1 MLSEKLKNYHI
12 ILASCSPR
20 RQLFFKEMDID
31 FTIQLKEI
39 KETYPDTLRGV
50 EITDYLSKLK
60 ASAFTNLKENDL
72 LITSDTIVWH
82 LGKAVE
88 KPKDATNAYK
98 MIKSFSGRM
107 HKVFTSVTFTGKN
120 FQKTVHDMTK
130 VWFNDL
136 SDEEIK
142 YYIKNYQPFDKAGSY
157 GIQEWLGLI
166 GINKIE
172 GSYFNVMGL
181 PTHLVYEFLK
191 KLDSPI

>member
-1 MLSEKLKNYHI
+1 MLSEKLKNYNI
-12 ILASCSPR
+12 ILASGSPR

-39 KETYPDTLRGV
+39 DEVYPDTLRGV

-60 ASAFTNLKENDL
+60 AAAFTDL
-72 LITSDTIVWH
+72 SEKDILITSDTIVWH

-88 KPKDATNAYK
+88 KPKDSEDAFK

-120 FQKTVHDMTK
+120 FQKTIHDMTK
-130 VWFNDL
+130 VWFNEL
-136 SDEEIK
+136 SDEEIN
-142 YYIKNYQPFDKAGSY
+142 YYIENYKPFDKAGSY
-157 GIQEWLGLI
+157 GIQEWLGYI
-166 GINKIE
+166 GINKLE

-181 PTHLVYEFLK
+181 PTHLVYQTLVEIAK
-191 KLDSPI
+191 GS

>member
-1 MLSEKLKNYHI
+1 MLSEKLKHYNI
-12 ILASCSPR
+12 ILASGSPR

-39 KETYPDTLRGV
+39 EEVYPDTLRGV

-60 ASAFTNLKENDL
+60 ASAFTDLSENDL
-72 LITSDTIVWH
+72 LITSDTIVWFQ
-82 LGKAVE
+82 GKAIE
-88 KPKDATNAYK
+88 KPKDAAEAFK

-120 FQKTVHDMTK
+120 FQKTIHDMTK

-136 SDEEIK
+136 TGEEIN
-142 YYIKNYQPFDKAGSY
+142 YYVKIYKPYDKAGSY
-157 GIQEWLGLI
+157 GIQEWLGYI
-166 GINKIE
+166 GINKME

-181 PTHLVYEFLK
+181 PTHLVYEFLRK
-191 KLDSPI
+191 QESFK